1 MGEVPA
7 GALVQAEP
15 ALQVNGTA
23 GHPARQLLSV
33 LAQSEL
39 RFGHLHSGFFFFSP
53 FIKWEVSLQQP
64 FPLVSGRSGL
74 HLHLCIGTK
83 PLHFPSAF

>member
-1 MGEVPA
+1 MGEIPA

-23 GHPARQLLSV
+23 GGPARQLLSV

-39 RFGHLHSGFFFFSP
+39 RFGHLHSDIFFFP
-53 FIKWEVSLQQP
+53 FIRWDVSLQQP
-64 FPLVSGRSGL
+64 FPLVSAPPSL
-74 HLHLCIGTK
+74 HLN
-83 PLHFPSAF
+83 